1 MTNVVLNLLVLA
13 AVVVGLG
20 PRLRR
25 LRPGPIAVTA
35 VVMLAL
41 TAVFD
46 TAMIGAGLYTYS
58 ADRILG
64 LRVASAPIEDF
75 AYPLAA
81 VVAMPALWTALGRRA
96 GRRSRG
102 SADAP
107 GPESRS

>member
-35 VVMLAL
+35 VVRLAL

-46 TAMIGAGLYTYS
+46 TAMIGVGLYT
-58 ADRILG
+58 
-64 LRVASAPIEDF
+64 
-75 AYPLAA
+75 
-81 VVAMPALWTALGRRA
+81 
-96 GRRSRG
+96 
-102 SADAP
+102 
-107 GPESRS
+107 